1 MQYAI
6 YCFLCGLIIEILKV
20 VNVIPI
26 GELLFSDKELE
37 FLRSVKSSTEEIDNP
52 YKDYKTSIAGV

>member
-1 MQYAI
+1 
-6 YCFLCGLIIEILKV
+6 V